1 MREEFKKR
9 DLKTAA
15 ARRKNILI
23 IIVVVA
29 LTLLLILSA
38 ALSIDM
44 SGAMQRINA
53 NNEAIPDISEMS
65 NDSETKESWA
75 VSVENR
81 LAQNEQMI
89 ENRTNEMGDR
99 VIREINQTILKELGR
114 YDLDFKKVKQ
124 IVEQHGDLISEF
136 KRENAKLKVQI
147 AGNTKAMQAQID
159 AAIKAAKENVVLNP
173 PPPLVE
179 SNGGSIFTDLDLG
192 GLVEGVNAIAPK
204 KKKRLHY
211 SVVTVKNSF
220 PDQNDTAP
228 TARVLT
234 KEELLAQNTYEI
246 VTGFSEAYMITGAVA
261 PLFNGGSGGG
271 GGGAGGAQMQPVPVL
286 LEAEGDLIMPN
297 HVIGSVDKCM
307 LIGTANGNAS
317 SSSIDIR
324 LEKMSCLVNDG
335 KQIIDG
341 GIQGWIVSES
351 GTPGI
356 PATLVY
362 RAGDYIA
369 RVIASGV
376 LEGLS
381 QGFMNAAAAGNY
393 GEGQGA
399 QIYAGGYNGM
409 GQGVSN
415 AFSKLA
421 DFYLSLA
428 ESVLP
433 TLEAKAGRTVSM
445 VVMGG
450 DKFTLRDINLLDT
463 REVDMWV
470 DEFIGERI

>member
-1 MREEFKKR
+1 MRDIFRKR
-9 DLKTAA
+9 DLKTASA
-15 ARRKNILI
+15 KRKNVLLFS
-23 IIVVVA
+23 IVGG
-29 LTLLLILSA
+29 LFLLLIVSA
-38 ALSIDM
+38 IMSIDM
-44 SGAMQRINA
+44 KGAMKRLNA
-53 NNEAIPDISEMS
+53 NNEEVPDISEMTEEA
-65 NDSETKESWA
+65 ETKESWA
-75 VSVENR
+75 LSVENR
-81 LAQNEQMI
+81 LSSIERESKKRTEDMAEDVVSKITESNQLQFNIITGKLEKMQNMI
-89 ENRTNEMGDR
+89 HDQNRKIDTME
-99 VIREINQTILKELGR
+99 K
-114 YDLDFKKVKQ
+114 
-124 IVEQHGDLISEF
+124 
-136 KRENAKLKVQI
+136 ENAKLKLQMKTVMPEH
-147 AGNTKAMQAQID
+147 T
-159 AAIKAAKENVVLNP
+159 E
-173 PPPLVE
+173 
-179 SNGGSIFTDLDLG
+179 
-192 GLVEGVNAIAPK
+192 
-204 KKKRLHY
+204 RLHF
-211 SVVTVKNSF
+211 SVQTVKNSF
-220 PDQNDTAP
+220 VDSNVSKEAK
-228 TARVLT
+228 RELT
-234 KEELLAQNTYEI
+234 KEEILAQNTYEI

-261 PLFNGGSGGG
+261 PLFNGSGGAAGGG
-271 GGGAGGAQMQPVPVL
+271 GGGAGGASQMLPVPVL

-317 SSSIDIR
+317 SSSIDG
-324 LEKMSCLVNDG
+324 N
-335 KQIIDG
+335 
-341 GIQGWIVSES
+341 IQGWIVSES

-381 QGFMNAAAAGNY
+381 QGFMNAAASGNY
-393 GEGQGA
+393 GESQGA

-421 DFYLSLA
+421 DFYLALA

-450 DKFTLRDINLLDT
+450 DKFQMRDINLLDT

-470 DEFIGERI
+470 NDFIGGEI